1 MYGTLRNH
9 PYYYG
14 VVTPSV
20 PPEGGESHTPPLPEE
35 HIISSRAPETEL
47 PSARSAGSP
56 SATPGTAAPR
66 SRRELREQAA
76 AQASAASTSPA
87 VSAPAAAP
95 AEPASP
101 AAAPAAETRS
111 TPASEVRGTFSG
123 SRVADPTAPQT
134 RIPAPPQASEPAAR
148 SAAPAQFPPH
158 AVPAGRRPRR
168 NVKRLS
174 RSTGAALAISALVVG
189 TALPAIGMV
198 RASDA
203 QAANNASADIRA
215 QSFTAANG
223 VLPDVQVHGTFTAT
237 TPTELSAKQA
247 ATAAAARTGVASIA
261 QPGQVIYPM
270 AAGSYTLTDGFG
282 APRSGRSHMGQD
294 FAAPIGTPI
303 YAAADGCVTLSQESY
318 QGYGVS
324 VELSHAALSGQ
335 NAVSTLY
342 AHMDYGTRAVQVG
355 ECVTAGQFLGRVG
368 NTGWTVGSCL
378 HFEVHI
384 NDSAIDPLAWLQ
396 SNVF

>member
-1 MYGTLRNH
+1 MWGTLRNL

-14 VVTPSV
+14 VVTPLRS
-20 PPEGGESHTPPLPEE
+20 PNAESSHSPLPEE

-47 PSARSAGSP
+47 PSARPAGSP

-76 AQASAASTSPA
+76 AQT
-87 VSAPAAAP
+87 SAPAQAP
-95 AEPASP
+95 TSI
-101 AAAPAAETRS
+101 
-111 TPASEVRGTFSG
+111 
-123 SRVADPTAPQT
+123 DPIAPQP
-134 RIPAPPQASEPAAR
+134 RIPAPPQAAAPATR
-148 SAAPAQFPPH
+148 SAAPEH
-158 AVPAGRRPRR
+158 LVPAGKRPRR
-168 NVKRLS
+168 NVKHLS

-203 QAANNASADIRA
+203 KAASSASADIRA
-215 QSFTAANG
+215 QSFTTAEG

-237 TPTELSAKQA
+237 TPTELSAMQA

-261 QPGQVIYPM
+261 KPGQVIYPM
-270 AAGSYTLTDGFG
+270 ATGSYTLTDGFG
-282 APRSGRSHMGQD
+282 APRTGRSHMGQD
-294 FAAPIGTPI
+294 FAAPVGTPI

-324 VELSHAALSGQ
+324 VELSHPALSGQ

-368 NTGWTVGSCL
+368 STGWTVGSCL

-396 SNVF
+396 ANVF

>member
-1 MYGTLRNH
+1 M
-9 PYYYG
+9 
-14 VVTPSV
+14 
-20 PPEGGESHTPPLPEE
+20 
-35 HIISSRAPETEL
+35 
-47 PSARSAGSP
+47 
-56 SATPGTAAPR
+56 
-66 SRRELREQAA
+66 REQAA
-76 AQASAASTSPA
+76 AQSAAPASASTTP
-87 VSAPAAAP
+87 VSAPKAEAP
-95 AEPASP
+95 
-101 AAAPAAETRS
+101 T
-111 TPASEVRGTFSG
+111 
-123 SRVADPTAPQT
+123 SRVSAPRAADPTAPQA
-134 RIPAPPQASEPAAR
+134 RIPAPPQASEPATR
-148 SAAPAQFPPH
+148 SAAPEQLPAH

-168 NVKRLS
+168 SVKKLS

-237 TPTELSAKQA
+237 TPTELSAIQA

-261 QPGQVIYPM
+261 KPGQVIYPM

-282 APRSGRSHMGQD
+282 APRTGRSHMGQD

-324 VELSHAALSGQ
+324 VEIAHPALSGQ

-342 AHMDYGTRAVQVG
+342 AHMDYGSRAVQVG
-355 ECVTAGQFLGRVG
+355 ECVSAGQFLGRVG

-384 NDSAIDPLAWLQ
+384 NDSAIDPLAWLE

>member
-1 MYGTLRNH
+1 A
-9 PYYYG
+9 
-14 VVTPSV
+14 
-20 PPEGGESHTPPLPEE
+20 
-35 HIISSRAPETEL
+35 SRSTTAPTA
-47 PSARSAGSP
+47 SRTTSP
-56 SATPGTAAPR
+56 STD
-66 SRRELREQAA
+66 
-76 AQASAASTSPA
+76 
-87 VSAPAAAP
+87 
-95 AEPASP
+95 
-101 AAAPAAETRS
+101 
-111 TPASEVRGTFSG
+111 RGTFSG
-123 SRVADPTAPQT
+123 ARAADPTAPQS
-134 RIPAPPQASEPAAR
+134 RIPAPPQASEPASR
-148 SAAPAQFPPH
+148 SAAPEQLPAH
-158 AVPAGRRPRR
+158 VVPAGKRPRR
-168 NVKRLS
+168 NVRHLS

-189 TALPAIGMV
+189 TALPAIGIV

-203 QAANNASADIRA
+203 QASNSASADIRA

-237 TPTELSAKQA
+237 TPTELSAMQA

-261 QPGQVIYPM
+261 KPGQVIYPM

-282 APRSGRSHMGQD
+282 APRTGRSHMGQD

-324 VELSHAALSGQ
+324 VELSHPALSGQ

-396 SNVF
+396 ANVF

>member
-1 MYGTLRNH
+1 M
-9 PYYYG
+9 
-14 VVTPSV
+14 
-20 PPEGGESHTPPLPEE
+20 
-35 HIISSRAPETEL
+35 RAL
-47 PSARSAGSP
+47 
-56 SATPGTAAPR
+56 
-66 SRRELREQAA
+66 AA
-76 AQASAASTSPA
+76 AQATTPAQAPSATQSPSVTSPPA
-87 VSAPAAAP
+87 AEARSAAAP
-95 AEPASP
+95 TAPRTT
-101 AAAPAAETRS
+101 AAPAD
-111 TPASEVRGTFSG
+111 RGTFSG
-123 SRVADPTAPQT
+123 ARAADPTAPQS
-134 RIPAPPQASEPAAR
+134 RIPAPPQAAEPPRR
-148 SAAPAQFPPH
+148 SAAPEQVAAH
-158 AVPAGRRPRR
+158 IVPAGKRPRR
-168 NVKRLS
+168 NVRHLS

-203 QAANNASADIRA
+203 KASNSASADIRA
-215 QSFTAANG
+215 QSFTAAHG

-237 TPTELSAKQA
+237 TPTELSAMQA

-261 QPGQVIYPM
+261 KPGQVIYPM

-282 APRSGRSHMGQD
+282 APRTGRSHMGQD

-324 VELSHAALSGQ
+324 VELSHPALSGQ

-396 SNVF
+396 ANVF